1 MTAPTDDEPPG
12 LSRIHRRLI
21 EPGKQDGE
29 CDLAYQHTVFCQTCL
44 PYRNPGD
51 ELRLWQRR
59 QGAALLEVQAGR
71 AAHPATRDMVDVGLP
86 WGTKPRLILA
96 HLNAEA
102 LRKGSPVIEVEG
114 SLTAFVRR
122 IRGFKGGRENR
133 MFKDQLTRLA
143 ASSIRLALFRSD
155 RKAEQIEAKVITK
168 FDLWL
173 EKDEWQR
180 LLWPS
185 TVTLSQE
192 YFDSLRKHAVPLHEA
207 DLAALAHSALALDIY
222 SWLAQ
227 RLRRIDRRKTAFI
240 PWEALRQQFGPDYGL
255 MFNFKRVFRMA
266 LAQVLARYRAAR
278 VELDEKGMT
287 LRDSAPPVVGRLIQV
302 SGSGA

>member
-21 EPGKQDGE
+21 EPVKQDGE

-168 FDLWL
+168 FDLWI
-173 EKDEWQR
+173 EKDEQQR
-180 LLWPS
+180 FLWPS

-240 PWEALRQQFGPDYGL
+240 PWEALRQQFGPDYERIRK
-255 MFNFKRVFRMA
+255 FRSVFRVA
-266 LAQVLARYRAAR
+266 LAQVLARYQAAR

-287 LRDSAPPVVGRLIQV
+287 LRDSAPPVERRLIQV
-302 SGSGA
+302 SDPGA